1 MVKVKTREERVARG
15 VKLMNTQYGRWWL
28 RQIDLEMLALQDGS
42 ACIIGQVE
50 GEYTQDTLAQ
60 IGLDTHTAKEHG
72 LDLFDE
78 DFGPGDW
85 RGESSAQLWTR
96 LTKVWRRA
104 IKRENKLWS
113 KE

>member
-1 MVKVKTREERVARG
+1 MVKVKTLEERVARG

-50 GEYTQDTLAQ
+50 GEFTRDNLAK
-60 IGLDTHTAKEHG
+60 IGLDLHTAKEFG

-78 DFGPGDW
+78 DCGDSGW
-85 RGESSAQLWTR
+85 NGNESEQLWTR
-96 LTKVWRRA
+96 LTNVWRRA
-104 IKRENKLWS
+104 IKREKKLWS